1 LALSVVLLSFAV
13 LMSQSRGGV
22 LAWSL
27 AAVGLSIRA
36 KLSGTQLLVVTS
48 VLALAVGVT
57 LGNEKLRGRWLAFL
71 DGGSAESR
79 LSLWVN
85 GSRALGEDFI
95 FGTGQGTFRWVEG
108 RYRTNEDPR
117 LYSEHAHNEYLDAL
131 VEGGVLRLGLTVFF
145 LVRVLRLTFR
155 SLPRELSV
163 LARGY
168 LYGTQFGLV
177 VLVLHSAV
185 DFGIHMPAVAVLAT
199 VSLIFA
205 EHHLRRSEHVPPESE
220 SGLQPYSVVVVPGL
234 LAAFLLFG
242 SAWTREAADAFRRAG
257 IRLPRSAVTQRILL
271 AEQRCRLLPTDSQP
285 LYELAIA
292 HLDAADRRGP
302 ECHAA
307 VGGGPMLF
315 LPVEMRYPREIQRQH
330 LEPALRALRSARM
343 LHPMSPEVQAELAL
357 FAPFFMKADP
367 PGMYAERALRL
378 LPSDAQMHRIAAVSA
393 WEQQDFARAHK
404 HWQQALT
411 LNRALLPI
419 IVRDLGKRVPQKDW
433 INIVGVNPASL
444 GDLLRMSSFEQKIH
458 DEILERIVQ
467 LPAISQDDRLAQA
480 RAAQKLGRTG
490 EAIERWNQLIQENPR
505 KREYRQEFLLWLEA
519 EELYLEALPHL
530 EWLIGLQPN
539 HRELLDRLK
548 FVQHGAKLQKFL
560 RE

>member
-1 LALSVVLLSFAV
+1 
-13 LMSQSRGGV
+13 
-22 LAWSL
+22 
-27 AAVGLSIRA
+27 
-36 KLSGTQLLVVTS
+36 
-48 VLALAVGVT
+48 
-57 LGNEKLRGRWLAFL
+57 
-71 DGGSAESR
+71 
-79 LSLWVN
+79 
-85 GSRALGEDFI
+85 
-95 FGTGQGTFRWVEG
+95 
-108 RYRTNEDPR
+108 
-117 LYSEHAHNEYLDAL
+117 
-131 VEGGVLRLGLTVFF
+131 
-145 LVRVLRLTFR
+145 
-155 SLPRELSV
+155 
-163 LARGY
+163 
-168 LYGTQFGLV
+168 
-177 VLVLHSAV
+177 
-185 DFGIHMPAVAVLAT
+185 
-199 VSLIFA
+199 
-205 EHHLRRSEHVPPESE
+205 
-220 SGLQPYSVVVVPGL
+220 
-234 LAAFLLFG
+234 
-242 SAWTREAADAFRRAG
+242 
-257 IRLPRSAVTQRILL
+257 
-271 AEQRCRLLPTDSQP
+271 
-285 LYELAIA
+285 
-292 HLDAADRRGP
+292 
-302 ECHAA
+302 
-307 VGGGPMLF
+307 
-315 LPVEMRYPREIQRQH
+315 
-330 LEPALRALRSARM
+330 M

-467 LPAISQDDRLAQA
+467 LPAITQDDRLAQA

-505 KREYRQEFLLWLEA
+505 TREYRQEFLLWLEA